1 MRVFEFE
8 SELKMMVDEVASGM
22 EYFDRRASF
31 LVIPSGP
38 ADANDGND
46 HSFPAYAGPVARA
59 STCCRQ
65 RVFSTT
71 REAAVPYEF
80 NNFVNY
86 VCYSHYFTVRFD
98 DAKQILNDFR
108 KWFAL
113 CYGINILRNIQRL
126 KQQAMDPVMFQN
138 HMLMQ
143 HRWCKNNAE
152 RISDRAGCDT
162 ESWGYRRKPRRSNKG
177 TICHPQCSRS
187 VICFNSLG

>member
-8 SELKMMVDEVASGM
+8 SELKMMVEEVASGM

-86 VCYSHYFTVRFD
+86 VCYSHYFTLRFD
-98 DAKQILNDFR
+98 DAKQI
-108 KWFAL
+108 
-113 CYGINILRNIQRL
+113 
-126 KQQAMDPVMFQN
+126 
-138 HMLMQ
+138 
-143 HRWCKNNAE
+143 
-152 RISDRAGCDT
+152 
-162 ESWGYRRKPRRSNKG
+162 
-177 TICHPQCSRS
+177 
-187 VICFNSLG
+187 